1 MMVAM
6 EGARLTR
13 PGPVRP
19 RAIVGRV
26 PNRLAR
32 IVTEVFA
39 PAVLA
44 AALLLLVGWQ
54 AGGSRWWGVPAGLF
68 AVGIPM
74 AYVVRGVRRGRLGD
88 HHIPDR
94 RHRRGPLLFGALS
107 SLIGTAALAVLGAPR
122 DLVALLAAGLTGLL
136 VFAAVTVF
144 WKMSFH
150 TGVAAGTVAVLI
162 AVYGPWA
169 WLAAPLIPLIAW
181 SRLRLSAHTKP
192 QVIAGALVG
201 AAIAGTVFPALR

>member
-1 MMVAM
+1 M
-6 EGARLTR
+6 L
-13 PGPVRP
+13 
-19 RAIVGRV
+19 RV
-26 PNRLAR
+26 QNRLAR

-39 PAVLA
+39 PGVLV

-54 AGGSRWWGVPAGLF
+54 AGGSGWWGVPAAVF
-68 AVGIPM
+68 AAGIPM
-74 AYVVRGVRRGRLGD
+74 AYVVRGVRRGHLGD

-94 RHRRGPLLFGALS
+94 RLRRGPLLFGALS
-107 SLIGTAALAVLGAPR
+107 SLGGTALLYILGAPR
-122 DLVALLAAGLTGLL
+122 ELVALLGAGLAGLV
-136 VFAAVTVF
+136 VFAAVTLF

-169 WLAAPLIPLIAW
+169 WLAVPLIPLIGW
-181 SRLRLSAHTKP
+181 SRLRLSVHTTA
-192 QVIAGALVG
+192 QVVAGALVG

>member
-1 MMVAM
+1 MF
-6 EGARLTR
+6 
-13 PGPVRP
+13 
-19 RAIVGRV
+19 RV
-26 PNRLAR
+26 QNRLAR

-39 PAVLA
+39 PAVLV

-54 AGGSRWWGVPAGLF
+54 AGGSGWWGVAAAVF
-68 AVGIPM
+68 AAGIPM

-88 HHIPDR
+88 DHHIPDR
-94 RHRRGPLLFGALS
+94 RLRRGPLLFGALS
-107 SLIGTAALAVLGAPR
+107 SLAGTALLYVLGAPR
-122 DLVALLAAGLTGLL
+122 ELVALLFAGLAGLV
-136 VFAAVTVF
+136 VFAAVTIF

-169 WLAAPLIPLIAW
+169 WLTVPIVALVGW
-181 SRLRLSAHTKP
+181 SRLRLSAHTTA

-201 AAIAGTVFPALR
+201 AAIAGMLFPALR

>member
-1 MMVAM
+1 M
-6 EGARLTR
+6 R
-13 PGPVRP
+13 
-19 RAIVGRV
+19 
-26 PNRLAR
+26 NRLAR
-32 IVTEVFA
+32 LVTEVFA
-39 PAVLA
+39 PAVLV

-54 AGGSRWWGVPAGLF
+54 AGGSGWWGVPAAVF
-68 AVGIPM
+68 AAGIPM

-94 RHRRGPLLFGALS
+94 KLRRGPLLFGAAS
-107 SLIGTAALAVLGAPR
+107 SLVGTALLAVLGAPR
-122 DLVALLAAGLTGLL
+122 ELVALLAAGLTGLF
-136 VFAAVTVF
+136 VFAVVTLF

-169 WLAAPLIPLIAW
+169 WLAAPLVPLIGW
-181 SRLRLSAHTKP
+181 SRLRLSAHTAP

-201 AAIAGTVFPALR
+201 AAVAGTVFPVLR